1 MSDGGTQIKL
11 AAVDKLATWLSSQPI
26 TNVLLIMQLALI
38 AGGGY
43 GTLKYIVPEHLRQ
56 IQEGYE
62 RLDREHAKQIE
73 TIDRSREKEN
83 ARAFDI
89 IEKMMD
95 QRKDGAAAKPDPTSV
110 VGKDTPL

>member
-26 TNVLLIMQLALI
+26 TNVLLILQLLLI

-43 GTLKYIVPEHLRQ
+43 GTVKYIVPEHLKQ
-56 IQEGYE
+56 IQDGYE

-73 TIDRSREKEN
+73 TIDRSREKETT
-83 ARAFDI
+83 RAFDI
-89 IEKMMD
+89 IESLMD
-95 QRKDGAAAKPDPTSV
+95 QRKNGAAEKPEPASV
-110 VGKDTPL
+110 VGKDLPL